1 MKINDL
7 FESEV
12 DEGFGSALAAG
23 ARGLAKGA
31 GAVAG
36 GIAGMGSA
44 AKQGYQ
50 AGRAAVGNPGA
61 GGDIKNALDNINPPL
76 SPEQEQQ
83 VMAAVGGGEAPSA
96 GGAAAPAAGA
106 ATVRPA
112 GAAPA
117 EEPAAKDAGAGVF
130 GNMTNT
136 MRANQ
141 PPAASSTGGATQQTQ
156 TGQVH
161 KANPNNPNNQQV
173 APAYNGPN
181 WDEVTGEPLSP
192 KAKAEYE
199 KFTPEQKAEIE
210 QAKANNQQQQA
221 APAAPA
227 TTPTAP
233 PAEVPA
239 APAGRVQGGGKVA
252 GAQSM
257 TPGAIK
263 KREGRAAKKAAIKT
277 QAEVDADRARL
288 IGDTG
293 GVNEDYRFE
302 SKFLGGWI

>member
-112 GAAPA
+112 GASPA

-136 MRANQ
+136 MRTNQ
-141 PPAASSTGGATQQTQ
+141 PPEASSTGGSIQQTQ

-161 KANPNNPNNQQV
+161 KASPTNLNQPQNNQQ
-173 APAYNGPN
+173 AASAGPN
-181 WDEVTGEPLSP
+181 WDEVTGAPLSD
-192 KAKAEYE
+192 KAKAEYAT
-199 KFTPEQKAEIE
+199 FSPEQQAEI
-210 QAKANNQQQQA
+210 QQNIANQSNPAAASA
-221 APAAPA
+221 APAAEVPA
-227 TTPTAP
+227 A
-233 PAEVPA
+233 PA
-239 APAGRVQGGGKVA
+239 APAGRVQGGGRVK
-252 GAQSM
+252 GAPLSD

-263 KREGRAAKKAAIKT
+263 KREQRAANKAIKT
-277 QAEVDADRARL
+277 QAEVDADRDRL
-288 IGDTG
+288 IGNTG
-293 GVNEDYRFE
+293 GANEDYRIE